1 MFARSQASLLLPPS
15 LSCLGIRDEVGEHR
29 NISFLRSNYVKVEVD
44 GDRCLM
50 LVVIASS
57 TTIVSCRTSSS
68 HEQVDEHRTLA
79 TRLPCF
85 QIIHRSMR

>member
-1 MFARSQASLLLPPS
+1 MFARSQANLLLPPS
-15 LSCLGIRDEVGEHR
+15 LSCLGISDEVSEHQK
-29 NISFLRSNYVKVEVD
+29 ISFLRSNYVKVEVE

-50 LVVIASS
+50 LIFSASS
-57 TTIVSCRTSSS
+57 ITIVSYLTSSS